1 MLNSPNALDVFAG
14 FFDRAWRLATAPLR
28 TPGRY
33 RGVLISHTPLDKR
46 RIAPLFF
53 TFCRKVTLQIEPDL
67 HLLTVGIKLLRRYA
81 DGRPGRHQIFR
92 QARNFA
98 LRERGLSAISAEIGR

>member
-46 RIAPLFF
+46 RMAPLFLPSVD
-53 TFCRKVTLQIEPDL
+53 K
-67 HLLTVGIKLLRRYA
+67 
-81 DGRPGRHQIFR
+81 
-92 QARNFA
+92 
-98 LRERGLSAISAEIGR
+98 

>member
-1 MLNSPNALDVFAG
+1 MTFDPRPSPRRRSPARFERRLEFGRGRGMPAPMLNAPNALDDVPG

-46 RIAPLFF
+46 RIAPRFF
-53 TFCRKVTLQIEPDL
+53 YPLLKSDSSDRAGLTLID
-67 HLLTVGIKLLRRYA
+67 
-81 DGRPGRHQIFR
+81 
-92 QARNFA
+92 
-98 LRERGLSAISAEIGR
+98 RGD

>member
-1 MLNSPNALDVFAG
+1 MLNVPNALDDFAG

-46 RIAPLFF
+46 RIAPLLFI
-53 TFCRKVTLQIEPDL
+53 CSYRCATLQIESDL
-67 HLLTVGIKLLRRYA
+67 NLLTVGTSDA
-81 DGRPGRHQIFR
+81 
-92 QARNFA
+92 
-98 LRERGLSAISAEIGR
+98 LSALMAVLGAIKSSYRRVTSRCESADYQRWRLR